1 MNKLDN
7 YFNALS
13 RLKVAQED
21 VKLINLV
28 VSAIEN
34 YERYYSINIL
44 SNILV
49 TYKFEI
55 DKISKLIGNDEITV
69 EKKEPIERYND
80 EEISDEQ
87 VLHDLH
93 YVHDCLI
100 LISVLA
106 LEPFP
111 IKPINISLFDTPFP
125 G

>member
-13 RLKVAQED
+13 RWKVAQED

-28 VSAIEN
+28 ASAIEN

-100 LISVLA
+100 LISAVNNGLA
-106 LEPFP
+106 ESL
-111 IKPINISLFDTPFP
+111 KDALQYINSWLL
-125 G
+125 

>member
-28 VSAIEN
+28 ASAIEN

-100 LISVLA
+100 LISAVNNGLA
-106 LEPFP
+106 ESL
-111 IKPINISLFDTPFP
+111 KDALQYINSWLL
-125 G
+125 

>member
-100 LISVLA
+100 LISAVNNGLA
-106 LEPFP
+106 ESL
-111 IKPINISLFDTPFP
+111 KDALQYINSWLL
-125 G
+125 

>member
-1 MNKLDN
+1 MSKLDN

-28 VSAIEN
+28 ASAIEN

-93 YVHDCLI
+93 YVRDCLI
-100 LISVLA
+100 LISAVNYGMAESLKDA
-106 LEPFP
+106 LQY
-111 IKPINISLFDTPFP
+111 INSWLL
-125 G
+125 

>member
-100 LISVLA
+100 LISAVNNGLA
-106 LEPFP
+106 ESL
-111 IKPINISLFDTPFP
+111 KDALQYINS
-125 G
+125 